1 MILLVSYCME
11 GKKAM
16 PQVQREAGEIEHSF
30 WFKKKKRLNKQ
41 KNLKQKQHA
50 LRLIFG
56 FSLPRDLGTLSLAF
70 DSSSD

>member
-1 MILLVSYCME
+1 
-11 GKKAM
+11 M